1 MSIKSDLKHSLLT
14 ILNRHKTGSENTRDD
29 RRKILLL
36 FIEALSSKTLNFGIR
51 KLENLKEKHIRG
63 VAQSW
68 QKEGLSNGTL
78 KNRLSCIRHLAKL
91 LNKPNIVPSNDNLGI
106 EKRKYIAT
114 ENKAIFNPDFSVIKN
129 PHVRVSLELQRV
141 FGLRREEALKIKPF
155 LADKENYLQLQST
168 WCKGGRP
175 RIVPIR
181 TDEQRFW
188 LEEAKR
194 VVIDPANSLIPP
206 RTSYKRHRD
215 VYDKQTQRAGLKNLH
230 GLRHAYAQQCYEEL
244 TGWKA
249 PIAGGPTAKKLN
261 RTQKQQDRL
270 ARMIISTDLGHG
282 RISVVKN
289 YCGK

>member
-1 MSIKSDLKHSLLT
+1 MSIKSDLKHSLHQ

-36 FIEALSSKTLNFGIR
+36 FVEALSSKSLNFGIR

-63 VAQSW
+63 VTQSW

-106 EKRKYIAT
+106 EKRKYVAT
-114 ENKAIFNPDFSVIKN
+114 ENKALFNPDFSVIKN
-129 PHVRVSLELQRV
+129 PYIRVSLELQRV

-155 LADKENYLQLQST
+155 LADKENYLQLQPT

-175 RIVPIR
+175 RIILIR

-188 LEEAKR
+188 LEEAKH
-194 VVIDPANSLIPP
+194 VAADPANSLIPSC
-206 RTSYKRHRD
+206 TSYKRHRD
-215 VYDKQTQRAGLKNLH
+215 VYDKQTQRAGLRNLH
-230 GLRHAYAQQCYEEL
+230 GLRHAYAQQRYEEL
-244 TGWKA
+244 TGWKS
-249 PIAGGPTAKKLN
+249 PIAGGPTAKELSKIEK
-261 RTQKQQDRL
+261 RQDRFS
-270 ARMIISTDLGHG
+270 RMIISTELGHG
-282 RISVVKN
+282 RIGIVKN
-289 YCGK
+289 YLA